1 MQDLQMLQDVATRRI
16 VVAST
21 RHHPARLLKYHPRQ
35 PCAPSFVKSRMLRP
49 LQTHFLF
56 FQQIVFVLVCIHQGT
71 PRVPPRVLSGQRL
84 SCEHGGLF
92 STPYL
97 IPFHSIP
104 FLWPLDQTPV
114 GAIKLYPQFITA
126 QLSSL
131 ALFRLSSLN
140 YIFNKLAQVL
150 FYKCWFKYNSQLT
163 LLTITNTA
171 SYTNC
176 NTVQLT
182 LQLMQ
187 PLQHQY
193 HLHDL

>member
-1 MQDLQMLQDVATRRI
+1 
-16 VVAST
+16 
-21 RHHPARLLKYHPRQ
+21 
-35 PCAPSFVKSRMLRP
+35 MLRP

-71 PRVPPRVLSGQRL
+71 PRVPPRV
-84 SCEHGGLF
+84 
-92 STPYL
+92 
-97 IPFHSIP
+97 
-104 FLWPLDQTPV
+104 WPLDQNPV